1 MLPVVVCQRS
11 SSGKKGRK
19 LSIDSDGTIDIFL
32 PFENQEENSPPQIEN
47 SRDASHVAS
56 MYASLKTRKTVELKK
71 KRGTRK
77 GKEKGKRSSISSEG
91 TIVED
96 LVLSGGQSLSEN
108 MQETEDFSE
117 KNEYSR
123 AIFPDNTESQYK
135 ANQSNIFADTD
146 KTEEFEKNGGVET
159 WRQDGKEGLLSCGSN
174 GGRQDER
181 NLLITFLQDE
191 ITSLQHR

>member
-32 PFENQEENSPPQIEN
+32 PFENQEENSPQIEN
-47 SRDASHVAS
+47 SGDASHVAS

-71 KRGTRK
+71 KRGTRNK
-77 GKEKGKRSSISSEG
+77 KEKGKRSSISSEG

-135 ANQSNIFADTD
+135 ANQSDIFAD
-146 KTEEFEKNGGVET
+146 KTEELEKNAGVET
-159 WRQDGKEGLLSCGSN
+159 WGQDGKEGLLYCGSN
-174 GGRQDER
+174 GVRQDER

>member
-11 SSGKKGRK
+11 SSGKKSRK

-56 MYASLKTRKTVELKK
+56 MYASLKTRETVELKK

-117 KNEYSR
+117 KNEYS
-123 AIFPDNTESQYK
+123 
-135 ANQSNIFADTD
+135 
-146 KTEEFEKNGGVET
+146 GG
-159 WRQDGKEGLLSCGSN
+159 SP
-174 GGRQDER
+174 
-181 NLLITFLQDE
+181 
-191 ITSLQHR
+191 